1 MSCFVYSVVYRYT
14 LWQILEKTKWGSP
27 HGFPHFNDEI
37 FTLVHLDGA
46 DHLANLRCFCQP
58 EIGKHIALIHGSFAA
73 FLSALRLRV
82 NVVFLE
88 QGCKILAILGALR
101 DLICRFLIIDQNG
114 CYLQF
119 RIVGANLILLLCV
132 VICHIRFIHRTFRCN
147 GIIHQGI
154 QIRGLHQRHKL
165 FLIYLHLLQR
175 IRIHCGEELLC
186 RRCRFLLLVIRQR
199 NIMRRSIFLRRK
211 HTLQCADGA
220 LLHQLIRRLP
230 IKIQI
235 PDILSRRRNKALRCG
250 IKVNHIFIFR
260 NIVIVNFQHN
270 RIRCSAAATGCQRKH
285 PCQQKP
291 KQTFSDVP
299 PTHWAYVSVEKAVV
313 QGLVTGVGGGK
324 FEPSRTLNRAEFT
337 TMLWRM
343 AGSPKAENAA
353 GFRDVEPGTWYSDAI
368 DWAAEQGYVTGTGD
382 SAFSPN
388 ASISRQEAVT
398 ILFRYSGG
406 VSGAELMFSSMYD
419 SQFTDSDSIAPWA
432 ESALDWAIYRGV
444 ITGTSQT
451 TVSPTATA
459 TRAEA
464 AALFVRYSEK
474 IN

>member
-1 MSCFVYSVVYRYT
+1 MTTKKNHFRAAAALLLAAIILLPGLPARAAETTLTVTVPETLPAIGETFTVTVDLSGNPGLCAAQYT
-14 LWQILEKTKWGSP
+14 LAFDQSVLSCESAQVGDVLRGTFSATNPQGP
-27 HGFPHFNDEI
+27 E
-37 FTLVHLDGA
+37 GA
-46 DHLANLRCFCQP
+46 
-58 EIGKHIALIHGSFAA
+58 
-73 FLSALRLRV
+73 
-82 NVVFLE
+82 
-88 QGCKILAILGALR
+88 
-101 DLICRFLIIDQNG
+101 
-114 CYLQF
+114 
-119 RIVGANLILLLCV
+119 IV
-132 VICHIRFIHRTFRCN
+132 
-147 GIIHQGI
+147 
-154 QIRGLHQRHKL
+154 
-165 FLIYLHLLQR
+165 
-175 IRIHCGEELLC
+175 
-186 RRCRFLLLVIRQR
+186 
-199 NIMRRSIFLRRK
+199 
-211 HTLQCADGA
+211 
-220 LLHQLIRRLP
+220 
-230 IKIQI
+230 
-235 PDILSRRRNKALRCG
+235 
-250 IKVNHIFIFR
+250 
-260 NIVIVNFQHN
+260 
-270 RIRCSAAATGCQRKH
+270 AAATTTPVNGNTGENGSTGTGEGGNSGTIL
-285 PCQQKP
+285 PAEPGETPVEP

-299 PTHWAYVSVEKAVV
+299 PTHWAYVSVEKAAA

-343 AGSPKAENAA
+343 AGSPKAEKAA

-432 ESALDWAIYRGV
+432 ESALDWAIYHGV

>member
-1 MSCFVYSVVYRYT
+1 MIHR
-14 LWQILEKTKWGSP
+14 
-27 HGFPHFNDEI
+27 GFAVF
-37 FTLVHLDGA
+37 
-46 DHLANLRCFCQP
+46 LAT
-58 EIGKHIALIHGSFAA
+58 
-73 FLSALRLRV
+73 LRLRV
-82 NVVFLE
+82 NVIFPE
-88 QGCKILAILGALR
+88 QGCKILSILSALC

-119 RIVGANLILLLCV
+119 RIIGANLILLLCV

-154 QIRGLHQRHKL
+154 QIRGLHQGHKL

-175 IRIHCGEELLC
+175 IRIHCGKELLC

-199 NIMRRSIFLRRK
+199 NIMRRGIFLRRK

-291 KQTFSDVP
+291 KQTFSSLF
-299 PTHWAYVSVEKAVV
+299 HSA
-313 QGLVTGVGGGK
+313 
-324 FEPSRTLNRAEFT
+324 PSLRIDIGFFIIQIF
-337 TMLWRM
+337 
-343 AGSPKAENAA
+343 SQSFNASKHFLISSS
-353 GFRDVEPGTWYSDAI
+353 G
-368 DWAAEQGYVTGTGD
+368 
-382 SAFSPN
+382 FSPSPL
-388 ASISRQEAVT
+388 A
-398 ILFRYSGG
+398 G
-406 VSGAELMFSSMYD
+406 LM
-419 SQFTDSDSIAPWA
+419 
-432 ESALDWAIYRGV
+432 
-444 ITGTSQT
+444 
-451 TVSPTATA
+451 
-459 TRAEA
+459 
-464 AALFVRYSEK
+464 VRYGFAPAVKRYLPFSFASSC
-474 IN
+474 ISFCGSILGCG

>member
-1 MSCFVYSVVYRYT
+1 MTTKKNHFRAAAALLLAAIILLPGLPARAAETTLTVTAPETLPAVGETFTVTVDLSGNPGLCAAQYT
-14 LWQILEKTKWGSP
+14 LAFDQSVLSCESAQVGDVLRGTFSATNPQGP
-27 HGFPHFNDEI
+27 E
-37 FTLVHLDGA
+37 GA
-46 DHLANLRCFCQP
+46 
-58 EIGKHIALIHGSFAA
+58 
-73 FLSALRLRV
+73 
-82 NVVFLE
+82 
-88 QGCKILAILGALR
+88 
-101 DLICRFLIIDQNG
+101 
-114 CYLQF
+114 
-119 RIVGANLILLLCV
+119 IV
-132 VICHIRFIHRTFRCN
+132 
-147 GIIHQGI
+147 
-154 QIRGLHQRHKL
+154 
-165 FLIYLHLLQR
+165 
-175 IRIHCGEELLC
+175 
-186 RRCRFLLLVIRQR
+186 
-199 NIMRRSIFLRRK
+199 
-211 HTLQCADGA
+211 
-220 LLHQLIRRLP
+220 
-230 IKIQI
+230 
-235 PDILSRRRNKALRCG
+235 
-250 IKVNHIFIFR
+250 
-260 NIVIVNFQHN
+260 
-270 RIRCSAAATGCQRKH
+270 AAATTTPVTKDGTVGVFTFRVTKAGDAGFALQDLVFTDQEGNSITITLPGGTSSGGENGNTGEH
-285 PCQQKP
+285 GNSGSTGTGEGGNSGTILPAEPGETPVKP

-299 PTHWAYVSVEKAVV
+299 PTHWAYVSVEKAAA

-343 AGSPKAENAA
+343 AGSPKAEKAA

-432 ESALDWAIYRGV
+432 ESALDWAIYHGV